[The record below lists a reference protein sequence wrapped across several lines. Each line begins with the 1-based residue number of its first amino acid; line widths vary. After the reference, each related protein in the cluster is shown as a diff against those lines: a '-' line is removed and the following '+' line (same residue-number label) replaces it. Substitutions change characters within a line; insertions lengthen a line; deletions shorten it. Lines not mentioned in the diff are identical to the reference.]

1 MRERDSYTGMTGELY
16 SVRVMFPPYFFQV
29 SIYNV
34 LFQQFPCCHFRSIM
48 ASRMIFAGFNVQLK
62 SPPIIYEPRKA
73 DKLRKRSSRNVG
85 LSSFGP

>member
-34 LFQQFPCCHFRSIM
+34 LFQQFPCCRFRSIM
-48 ASRMIFAGFNVQLK
+48 ASRTIFCRIQRAVK
-62 SPPIIYEPRKA
+62 VSSKYEPLKA